1 MNCIENKYQII
12 SILKNMLTE
21 TRFYHCLRVADEA
34 QHLASCWGEREDKL
48 YLAGL
53 LHDCARDL
61 PPEELLPLLPS
72 YLGKEVYSIPAIFHA
87 LAGPAVVE
95 REFGIKDYQIWHA
108 ICWHA
113 TSCEVMSKFDKILF
127 IADFCEAGREF
138 PVANRIREIAKKDW
152 EEAYRQVLKEKVF
165 FLLSRRLPVY
175 SATWRAWNKENEK

>member
-1 MNCIENKYQII
+1 MNYIEIKDRII
-12 SILKNMLTE
+12 FTLKNMVSDA
-21 TRFYHCLRVADEA
+21 RFYHCLGVADEA
-34 QHLASCWGEREDKL
+34 QYLASRWGEREDKL

-61 PPEELLPLLPS
+61 PGEELLPLLPS
-72 YLGKEVYSIPAIFHA
+72 YLGEEVYSIPAIFHA
-87 LAGPAVVE
+87 LAGPAIVE
-95 REFGIKDYQIWHA
+95 REFGIKDYRIWHA

-138 PVANRIREIAKKDW
+138 PEADQIREIAEKDW
-152 EEAYRQVLKEKVF
+152 EEAYRQVLKEKIS
-165 FLLSRRLPVY
+165 FLLSCRFPIY